1 MLTMTRAYT
10 DSYLSI
16 LMHDSTLIKRFN
28 VITYQ
33 LGCTQH
39 NSLIMNF
46 SLPTFVNSNRYH
58 DMIIF
63 SDYKIQIYKVL
74 FQSYL
79 TVNNEKAY
87 DLLEFCSKIKIEIDE
102 YGNIK
107 SKDDLL
113 S

>member
-1 MLTMTRAYT
+1 
-10 DSYLSI
+10 
-16 LMHDSTLIKRFN
+16 
-28 VITYQ
+28 
-33 LGCTQH
+33 
-39 NSLIMNF
+39 
-46 SLPTFVNSNRYH
+46 
-58 DMIIF
+58 MIIF